1 MVEVCALRVRI
12 KFAKFDTMRFI
23 GHLDVMR
30 YFQRLFRRTG
40 LPIKYT
46 EGYHPHQIL
55 SFAQPLGL
63 GLTSDGEYLDTEF
76 TEELPLDEILEKM
89 RGVLSHGFDILSA
102 ERLADREVNRKLVTS
117 MSLISRA
124 VYILILKDDPM
135 RPGLHIPAEKIKK
148 LLEKDKLNIIKKTKK
163 GEKELDLKEYIYE
176 VYYSD
181 DGLKNYSEIY
191 VSKNST
197 PVVNKE
203 LVKNASVHAPEFSN
217 GEYLIV
223 SLSAG
228 SETNIPPD
236 LFLETVLS
244 SDGCEEKECPD
255 KNYFRIHRAE
265 LYGGTPEESVPLCLI
280 P

>member
-1 MVEVCALRVRI
+1 MAEVYALRVRI
-12 KFAKFDTMRFI
+12 KFSKFDTMRFI

-76 TEELPLDEILEKM
+76 TEELPLDHILEKM
-89 RGVLSHGFDILSA
+89 REALSHGFDIISA
-102 ERLADREVNRKLVTS
+102 EKLADREVNKKLVTS

-124 VYILILKDDPM
+124 VYLLILKDDEN
-135 RPGLHIPAEKIKK
+135 RPELSIPYEDIGK
-148 LLEKDKLNIIKKTKK
+148 LLAKEKLNIIKKTKK

-176 VYYSD
+176 IYYSD
-181 DGLKNYSEIY
+181 DGLDSYKEIY

-197 PVVNKE
+197 PVVNSE
-203 LVKNASVHAPEFSN
+203 LVKNGKLHAPEFKS
-217 GEYLIV
+217 GQYLIV

-228 SETNIPPD
+228 SETNISPD
-236 LFLETVLS
+236 LFLESVL
-244 SDGCEEKECPD
+244 GETELT
-255 KNYFRIHRAE
+255 KNDFRIHRVE

>member
-1 MVEVCALRVRI
+1 MRVRI
-12 KFAKFDTMRFI
+12 KFSKFDNMRYI

-40 LPIKYT
+40 LPLKYT

-76 TEELPLDEILEKM
+76 EEELPLDEILEKM
-89 RGVLSHGFDILSA
+89 RSSVSHGFDIGSA
-102 ERLADREVNRKLVTS
+102 LRLADREVNKRIVTS

-124 VYILILKDDPM
+124 VYILLLKDDPENPD
-135 RPGLHIPAEKIKK
+135 RKIPVESIKN
-148 LLEKDKLNIIKKTKK
+148 LLDAPKLNIVKKTKK
-163 GEKELDLKEYIYE
+163 GEKEIDLKEYIYE
-176 VYYSD
+176 VYYSLN
-181 DGLKNYSEIY
+181 GLKSFEEIF
-191 VSKNST
+191 VSSNST
-197 PVVNKE
+197 SVVSNE
-203 LVKNASVHAPEFSN
+203 LIQNGSVHAPEFEN
-217 GEYLIV
+217 GQALIV

-228 SETNIPPD
+228 SETNISPD
-236 LFLETVLS
+236 LFLDSVLTGT
-244 SDGCEEKECPD
+244 DGNTLN
-255 KNYFRIHRAE
+255 KNDFRIHRVE